1 MTNKSYR
8 VLSGSFRKPNDELV
22 AVGGTIELPAD
33 VAERFRNQLSEVS
46 PAEST
51 KKNGPAKADSDV

>member
-1 MTNKSYR
+1 MANKSYR

-22 AVGGTIELPAD
+22 EVGGTIELPAD

-46 PAEST
+46 TADST
-51 KKNGPAKADSDV
+51 KKASPAKADGDV

>member
-8 VLSGSFRKPNDELV
+8 VLGGSFRKPNDELV
-22 AVGGTIELPAD
+22 GVGGTIELPAD

-46 PAEST
+46 PAEPT
-51 KKNGPAKADSDV
+51 KKTGPAKVDSDV

>member
-1 MTNKSYR
+1 MANKSYR

-22 AVGGTIELPAD
+22 EVGGMIELPAD
-33 VAERFRNQLSEVS
+33 VAERFRNQLSEVA

-51 KKNGPAKADSDV
+51 KKTGPAKAEGDV